1 MIWGK
6 TAQNHYDIAQLKELR
21 TVFGSKND
29 PIFKE
34 ETFLP
39 KFNHFNNFPNK

>member
-1 MIWGK
+1 MILGK

-21 TVFGSKND
+21 TVFGSKID
-29 PIFKE
+29 PIFKK

-39 KFNHFNNFPNK
+39 KFNHFNHFPNK